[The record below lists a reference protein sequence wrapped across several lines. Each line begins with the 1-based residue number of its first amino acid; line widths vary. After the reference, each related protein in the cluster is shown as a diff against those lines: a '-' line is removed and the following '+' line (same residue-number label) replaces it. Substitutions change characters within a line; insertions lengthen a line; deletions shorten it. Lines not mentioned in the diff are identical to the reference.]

1 MDRRPLHICTCFHH
15 QVREDVSVTDPTCD
29 AHLRTRGNRLRLC
42 PEHLSKDNSQM
53 HYDEESICTVC
64 ASNRAEYANMF
75 SRIISSQAKTVEYEE
90 VQYSSPRDDSSD

>member
-1 MDRRPLHICTCFHH
+1 
-15 QVREDVSVTDPTCD
+15 
-29 AHLRTRGNRLRLC
+29 
-42 PEHLSKDNSQM
+42 M

-90 VQYSSPRDDSSD
+90 VQYSSPRDNSSDEK